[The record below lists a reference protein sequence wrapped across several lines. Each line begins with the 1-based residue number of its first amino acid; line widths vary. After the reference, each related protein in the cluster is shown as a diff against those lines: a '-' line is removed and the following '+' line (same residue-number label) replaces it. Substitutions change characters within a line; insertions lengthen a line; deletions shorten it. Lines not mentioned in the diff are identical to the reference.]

1 MCAPLA
7 VPVAMFAMQ
16 AGGAVAKQQGKEKAV
31 KYRNRARLRNHKIEE
46 GKYLDQVM
54 IRNNQYKD
62 EVSQHEVAK
71 DDIFKTA
78 YDSWQKDEAQLD
90 AILLEHG
97 FNTQDAIVNM
107 HKGGY
112 AGTMTG
118 VTAGRLAQRSTQE
131 AGRAISKS
139 LAKVVLN
146 EENVI
151 TNQEVIRQ
159 SAERNMRK
167 SWEKVRHSPIH
178 GLAPTPPVLE
188 AKPSSAGMWMEIAI
202 AGAGAYMG
210 GASALKASQTSKDV
224 AKILS
229 NQEAQNAISSTL
241 TGGTDWN
248 LVGQYS
254 SSPAVTSNPFLPVR

>member
-1 MCAPLA
+1 
-7 VPVAMFAMQ
+7 
-16 AGGAVAKQQGKEKAV
+16 
-31 KYRNRARLRNHKIEE
+31 
-46 GKYLDQVM
+46 
-54 IRNNQYKD
+54 
-62 EVSQHEVAK
+62 
-71 DDIFKTA
+71 
-78 YDSWQKDEAQLD
+78 
-90 AILLEHG
+90 
-97 FNTQDAIVNM
+97 M

-146 EENVI
+146 ENNVI
-151 TNQEVIRQ
+151 TNREVIRQ
-159 SAERNMRK
+159 SAERNMRN

-210 GASALKASQTSKDV
+210 GASALKASKTSQDV
-224 AKILS
+224 AKMLS
-229 NQEAQNAISSTL
+229 NQEAQRALTSTSS
-241 TGGTDWN
+241 GGLN
-248 LVGQYS
+248 LNLMSKYS
-254 SSPAVTSNPFLPVR
+254 SSPDVTASPFLP